1 MLKEI
6 EMLNLGI
13 NLCKQIKDLLEEI
26 EQEIKVNII
35 CNQRSTNHM
44 RFALLQM
51 INTNKSK
58 KNPPID

>member
-26 EQEIKVNII
+26 KQENSGEH
-35 CNQRSTNHM
+35 NM
-44 RFALLQM
+44 
-51 INTNKSK
+51 
-58 KNPPID
+58 

>member
-26 EQEIKVNII
+26 EQENSGEYNI
-35 CNQRSTNHM
+35 
-44 RFALLQM
+44 
-51 INTNKSK
+51 
-58 KNPPID
+58 

>member
-26 EQEIKVNII
+26 EQGN
-35 CNQRSTNHM
+35 
-44 RFALLQM
+44 
-51 INTNKSK
+51 
-58 KNPPID
+58 